1 MTNTTNTPLLRGL
14 AIGLAALLAVL
25 VSNHFVYLISPLD
38 LGQLVTLILYAYPLI
53 ALLTGAAAQLTGL
66 PVWVPLVISLLLFP
80 ATILIRFKP
89 EEPMQGLIYVLIYL
103 AASAL
108 GYGMVFGIRRIFRK
122 KKVV

>member
-1 MTNTTNTPLLRGL
+1 MTNTNNTSLLRGL

-25 VSNHFVYLISPLD
+25 GSNHFVYLISPLD

-66 PVWVPLVISLLLFP
+66 PVWAPLVISLLLFP

-89 EEPMQGLIYVLIYL
+89 EEPVQGLIYVLIYL

-122 KKVV
+122 

>member
-1 MTNTTNTPLLRGL
+1 MTNTNNTSLLRGL

-25 VSNHFVYLISPLD
+25 GSNHFVYLISPLD

-66 PVWVPLVISLLLFP
+66 PVWAPLVISLLLFP

-89 EEPMQGLIYVLIYL
+89 EEPVQGLIYVLIYL

-122 KKVV
+122 KKEV